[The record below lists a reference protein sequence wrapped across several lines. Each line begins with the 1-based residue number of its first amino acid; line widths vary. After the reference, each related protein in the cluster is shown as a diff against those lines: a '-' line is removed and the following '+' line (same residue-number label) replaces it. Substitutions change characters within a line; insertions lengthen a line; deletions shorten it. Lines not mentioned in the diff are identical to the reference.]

1 MLRSQ
6 SWDLSIFANVF
17 YFNRLSGNCRERNST
32 SDDLSSSFS
41 KSAVYFYWFHVEF
54 VYFWNLINDGLPNVL
69 YWLTIVSSFKPR
81 VLNRMTYRFAFALA
95 MIPKIARPRIIC
107 CPICQKKK
115 AFVSTRALNT
125 HLSKKHPEE
134 KTHFFLQDGRIL
146 HR

>member
-81 VLNRMTYRFAFALA
+81 VLNRITYRFPFAFGDNT
-95 MIPKIARPRIIC
+95 KDS
-107 CPICQKKK
+107 
-115 AFVSTRALNT
+115 STTYNL
-125 HLSKKHPEE
+125 LPDLPEE
-134 KTHFFLQDGRIL
+134 ESFCEH
-146 HR
+146 